1 MRSKVQVDSGKVV
14 CQEKQSC
21 GSHLLLSVSAKSGV
35 VWAQAPIFLPSERG
49 VLLCAPDFIDNMLSV
64 ASSLV

>member
-14 CQEKQSC
+14 CQEKQLC
-21 GSHLLLSVSAKSGV
+21 GSHLFLSVSAKSGV
-35 VWAQAPIFLPSERG
+35 VWTQAPIFLLSERG
-49 VLLCAPDFIDNMLSV
+49 VLLCAPGFIDNMLAA